1 MKDDQIVIGVCG
13 LLTAGLVF
21 LGRRF
26 LQRKQWWAAA
36 PVFLVVLLLLAVIW
50 FFSTFHMKMM

>member
-1 MKDDQIVIGVCG
+1 MTDDQIVIGVCG
-13 LLTAGLVF
+13 LFTAGLAL

-26 LQRKQWWAAA
+26 IRRKQWWAAA
-36 PVFLVVLLLLAVIW
+36 PVFLVALLLLAVIW